1 MAKERD
7 SLDVISD
14 KEIIRMILSEKES
27 DVLVKEKLY
36 RILYEASAVDEVS
49 MDTDLIDECIKAINL
64 IEGKEEYL
72 SEEKMKTMRQNVDQA
87 YKEWQSSQHKTLV
100 GKRIA
105 QVAAAFIL
113 IFFTSSTVASALG
126 YNLFQS
132 VVNWGKDTFNL
143 STQSQPVEE
152 GNSNVAEMK
161 TYSSIQEVIK
171 DIPVKPLLPQ
181 WVPEGFA
188 FKYGETFKLQ
198 NHSKALL
205 YFQEDSGKVI
215 VFDLSIYAEGEQAVA
230 DTNFEKDENLVEVY
244 EKDNIKYY
252 ILRNLGQTQAI
263 WSHNNTV
270 YNISGDISADEL
282 IKIIDSMN

>member
-14 KEIIRMILSEKES
+14 KEIIRKILSEKES
-27 DVLVKEKLY
+27 DVLEKEKLY

-181 WVPEGFA
+181 WVPEGFV

-215 VFDLSIYAEGEQAVA
+215 VFDLSIYVEGEQAVA

-244 EKDNIKYY
+244 EKDNIKHY

-282 IKIIDSMN
+282 IKIVDSMN

>member
-36 RILYEASAVDEVS
+36 RILYEASEVDEVS

-132 VVNWGKDTFNL
+132 VVDWGKDTFNL

-152 GNSNVAEMK
+152 GNSNVAERK
-161 TYSSIQEVIK
+161 TYSDIQEVIK

-181 WVPEGFA
+181 WVPEGFV

-215 VFDLSIYAEGEQAVA
+215 VFDLSIYVEGEQAVA

-244 EKDNIKYY
+244 EKDNIKHY
-252 ILRNLGQTQAI
+252 ILQNLGQTQAI
-263 WSHNNTV
+263 WSLNNTV